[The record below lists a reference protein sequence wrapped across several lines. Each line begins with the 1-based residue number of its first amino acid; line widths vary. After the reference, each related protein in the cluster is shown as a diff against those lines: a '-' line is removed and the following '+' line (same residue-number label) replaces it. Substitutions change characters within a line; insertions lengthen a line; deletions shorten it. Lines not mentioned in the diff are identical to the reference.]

1 MTTKTS
7 GYVREEYV
15 APPDHTFTLPDSTQI
30 RSTETE
36 GLIQVY
42 LRGSSEPLI
51 CFEPHKS
58 RTLRTS
64 PHGIVND
71 DRAVSSPAVVFK
83 TVGASQIDTANIWA
97 SIYAFWIRHSEKEVV
112 PLIIDTESFDPTCA
126 SETLA
131 YLTTTGLAF
140 CPPDASSKFELLLV
154 RASFW
159 QGAGAPTEFHWLR
172 SMVPLPSLSS
182 SPFFP
187 FVQSFTR
194 TEHVLTTHPL
204 RPPKPPPGSVL
215 YSRFIFTVNEH
226 LRFIHIDASNPAHF
240 DAYTRWQNSERV
252 NVGWRERGPD
262 EKHRKYLADR
272 LADPHIMGFVV
283 EWNGELAGYGEMAW
297 VKEDPMGTYVGGL
310 GDYDQG
316 THLLIG
322 EEKFRGRHRF
332 TAVMTSMKHAC
343 FLRDPR
349 TQIVVGEPRAD
360 LPIVPRLI
368 AYLPQELNRE
378 FEFPHKRA
386 VYFTLRRERFFQA
399 AMLN

>member
-1 MTTKTS
+1 M
-7 GYVREEYV
+7 
-15 APPDHTFTLPDSTQI
+15 
-30 RSTETE
+30 
-36 GLIQVY
+36 
-42 LRGSSEPLI
+42 
-51 CFEPHKS
+51 
-58 RTLRTS
+58 
-64 PHGIVND
+64 D
-71 DRAVSSPAVVFK
+71 DF
-83 TVGASQIDTANIWA
+83 WA
-97 SIYAFWIRHSEKEVV
+97 ALYAFWVRQSEKEVI
-112 PLIIDTESFDPTCA
+112 PLILDIPNADEILT
-126 SETLA
+126 
-131 YLTTTGLAF
+131 YLTSTGLAF
-140 CPPDASSKFELLLV
+140 TPPDSQTRFELLLI

-159 QGAGAPTEFHWLR
+159 QGAGAPVKRHWLQTL
-172 SMVPLPSLSS
+172 VPHPSVSTTPF
-182 SPFFP
+182 PFF
-187 FVQSFTR
+187 QSFTR
-194 TEHVLTTHPL
+194 GEHVLTTHPL
-204 RPPKPPPGSVL
+204 RPPKPAPGSVI

-226 LRFIHIDASNPAHF
+226 LRFIHIDANNPTHF
-240 DAYTRWQNSERV
+240 ETYARWQNSDRV

-272 LADPHIMGFVV
+272 LADPHIMGFIV
-283 EWNGELAGYGEMAW
+283 EWNGEPAGYGEMSW

-322 EEKFRGRHRF
+322 EEKFRGRQRF

-349 TQIVVGEPRAD
+349 TEVVVGEPRAD

-399 AMLN
+399 AMLD